1 MNFDIVRVMVST
13 QILRRRIRSIE
24 GTSKICKA
32 METVA
37 TAKMRR
43 VQRQAVVGRPYAEK
57 IGQVIADLATQRQ
70 VGGVHPLLQTREVK
84 KIAVVYMTTDRGLC
98 GGLNASL
105 NHLVASFI
113 SKQTVAI
120 IFVTVGRK
128 GCAFMLRLGQNIC
141 AEFAG
146 ISDRPT
152 LLETLPISRV
162 VVNDYT
168 NGEVD
173 LVYLSYPRFVTTMV
187 QQPTMEVLLPIE
199 LVKSPSAQGVEYI
212 YEPKPSVV
220 LGELLPRYV
229 EMKVYHALLELVA
242 SEQSARMV
250 AMRNASDNA
259 QELIEDLTLTLNKVR
274 QEAITEE
281 ICDISGGVEAL
292 MRQAAYGKG

>member
-1 MNFDIVRVMVST
+1 
-13 QILRRRIRSIE
+13 
-24 GTSKICKA
+24 
-32 METVA
+32 MEMVA

-43 VQRQAVVGRPYAEK
+43 AQRQAVVGRPYAEK

-70 VGGVHPLLQTREVK
+70 VGEVHPLLQTREVN

-105 NHLVASFI
+105 NQLVASFV
-113 SKQTVAI
+113 SKQTVPI

-128 GCAFMLRLGQNIC
+128 GRAFVLRLGQNIC

-162 VVNDYT
+162 VINDYT

-173 LVYLSYPRFVTTMV
+173 LVYLAYPRFVTAMV
-187 QQPTMEVLLPIE
+187 QQPTMEVLLP
-199 LVKSPSAQGVEYI
+199 VKPATIPRAQAVEYI

-229 EMKVYHALLELVA
+229 EMKVYHAILELVA

>member
-1 MNFDIVRVMVST
+1 MVST
-13 QILRRRIRSIE
+13 QILRQRIRSIE

-32 METVA
+32 MEMIA

-43 VQRQAVVGRPYAEK
+43 AQRQAVVGRPYAEK
-57 IGQVIADLATQRQ
+57 ISQVIADLAVQRRVREIQ
-70 VGGVHPLLQTREVK
+70 PLLQEREVK
-84 KIAVVYMTTDRGLC
+84 RIAVVHMTTDRGLC
-98 GGLNASL
+98 GGLNANL
-105 NHLVASFI
+105 NRLVASFI
-113 SKQTVAI
+113 SRQTVPI
-120 IFVTVGRK
+120 ILVTVGRK
-128 GCAFMLRLGQNIC
+128 GRASVLRLGQNIC

-162 VVNDYT
+162 VINDYS

-173 LVYLSYPRFVTTMV
+173 LVYLAYPRFVTTMV
-187 QQPTMEVLLPIE
+187 QQPTMEVLLP
-199 LVKSPSAQGVEYI
+199 VKPATIPRAQAVEYI

-229 EMKVYHALLELVA
+229 EMQVYHAILELVA

-259 QELIEDLTLTLNKVR
+259 EELVEDLTLALNKTR
-274 QEAITEE
+274 QETITRE
-281 ICDISGGVEAL
+281 ICDISGGAEVL
-292 MRQAAYGKG
+292 RR